1 MSASAK
7 SCAAAGAPIAAIENG
22 FQRALVTVIDSHV
35 TTLVAGLIMF
45 ALGAGPI
52 RGFAVTLS
60 IGIAISV
67 FTAYTV
73 TRLIIAMWVRRQRGM
88 TRNIVVPV

>member
-1 MSASAK
+1 
-7 SCAAAGAPIAAIENG
+7 
-22 FQRALVTVIDSHV
+22 
-35 TTLVAGLIMF
+35 MF

-52 RGFAVTLS
+52 RGFAVTLF
-60 IGIAISV
+60 IGICISV

-73 TRLIIAMWVRRQRGM
+73 TRLFVALWVRRQRTI